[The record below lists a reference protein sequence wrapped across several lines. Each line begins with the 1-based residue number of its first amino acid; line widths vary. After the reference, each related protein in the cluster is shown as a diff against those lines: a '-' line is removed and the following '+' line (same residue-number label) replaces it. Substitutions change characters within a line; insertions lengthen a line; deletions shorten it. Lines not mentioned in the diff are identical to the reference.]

1 MRKIFTT
8 KVKKIVLLIA
18 IYTLSVAIAYGTATF
33 YPNKFVIDRMNKDNE
48 NKMIAEWNKF
58 GFQEPAM
65 EYSNS
70 KQCDKAIEIYE
81 NLESRVNIL
90 SYYNNYLKCLIV
102 DENYNDAIALVK
114 KVKKILKKLQK
125 KELKLD

>member
-1 MRKIFTT
+1 MRKISTT

-58 GFQEPAM
+58 GFSQELAM
-65 EYSNS
+65 EYPKIAN
-70 KQCDKAIEIYE
+70 
-81 NLESRVNIL
+81 NL
-90 SYYNNYLKCLIV
+90 
-102 DENYNDAIALVK
+102 
-114 KVKKILKKLQK
+114 
-125 KELKLD
+125 